1 MNPLFSI
8 VVPVYNSEIYL
19 KDCVSSVL
27 KQSVDRF
34 ELILVDDGSTDSSG
48 ILCDN
53 YQKIDSRVRV
63 VHKENGGHTSARC
76 MGMKNSTGDYIIFLD
91 SDDQLSAHALE
102 VFEEE
107 IAAHAPDIIVIDE
120 YIAEN
125 GVHIIPE
132 IGSGYYDLSQ
142 HKRTIMEALIM
153 RSDGTFV
160 IPKCLSGKAFRRSCI
175 YDAQLSVPEDVLMG
189 EDGAA
194 FIKAA
199 LSAQSLSVNLNASY
213 IVHQRDTSVS
223 RTGDSLA
230 CRRLVSLAH
239 FYQTLPQI
247 NEDAS
252 IGEQVN
258 RLIVWQLY
266 TAVKF
271 LIYAGCDNMYIKE
284 EIDAALAE
292 ETIGRAFV
300 DSARST
306 AGRLR
311 LKRHLLKRKWIEIIK
326 RLIVKSN

>member
-8 VVPVYNSEIYL
+8 VVPVYNSELYL

-27 KQSVDRF
+27 NQSADRF

-53 YQKIDSRVRV
+53 YQKTDSRVHV
-63 VHKENGGHTSARC
+63 LHKENGGHTSARC
-76 MGMKNSTGDYIIFLD
+76 MGMKYSTGEFIIFLD

-107 IAAHAPDIIVIDE
+107 IAAYAPDIIVIDE
-120 YIAEN
+120 YIAET
-125 GVHIIPE
+125 GKHIIPE
-132 IGSGYYDLSQ
+132 IDGGYYELSQ
-142 HKRTIMEALIM
+142 HKRMIADALIM

-160 IPKCLSGKAFRRSCI
+160 IPKSLSGKAFRRSCI
-175 YDAQLSVPEDVLMG
+175 YNAQLSIPEDVLMG

-199 LSAQSLSVNLNASY
+199 LSAQSLSVNLAASY
-213 IVHQRDTSVS
+213 IVHQHEASVS

-230 CRRLVSLAH
+230 CRRLVSLAR

-247 NEDAS
+247 DEDAG
-252 IGEQVN
+252 IREQVN

-271 LIYAGCDNMYIKE
+271 LIYAGCDNVYIKE
-284 EIDAALAE
+284 EINAALAE

-311 LKRHLLKRKWIEIIK
+311 LKRLLLKYKWIEII
-326 RLIVKSN
+326 RRI